1 MNLYEPSIHIK
12 SIWTTN
18 VFNTTPAGLPFRDGY
33 SESCDQS
40 KLQPAD
46 SSNTTIRQAFHCR
59 HIDLSFNCNLTAPIP
74 ISKSNLNCFHRLHV
88 TFFKKTQFTTKI
100 NKYIPVS
107 EQQVW
112 KKNLN
117 SQHFSMHELKIYYR
131 FNNVLIFLKSAFRYV
146 CEQHLIW
153 TSGKE

>member
-1 MNLYEPSIHIK
+1 MNPQYTLRASEPKMSLTQLLLVSH
-12 SIWTTN
+12 SEM
-18 VFNTTPAGLPFRDGY
+18 A

-46 SSNTTIRQAFHCR
+46 SSNTTISQAFHCR

-100 NKYIPVS
+100 SIF
-107 EQQVW
+107 QC
-112 KKNLN
+112 LN
-117 SQHFSMHELKIYYR
+117 S
-131 FNNVLIFLKSAFRYV
+131 RYEKRISILNTSV
-146 CEQHLIW
+146 CM
-153 TSGKE
+153 S

>member
-1 MNLYEPSIHIK
+1 MNPQYTLRASEPKMSLTQLLLVSH
-12 SIWTTN
+12 SEM
-18 VFNTTPAGLPFRDGY
+18 A

-46 SSNTTIRQAFHCR
+46 SSNTTIPQAFHCR
-59 HIDLSFNCNLTAPIP
+59 HIDPSFNCNLTAPIP

-131 FNNVLIFLKSAFRYV
+131 FNNVLIFLKNAFRYV

>member
-1 MNLYEPSIHIK
+1 MNPQYTLRASEPKMSLTQLLLVSH
-12 SIWTTN
+12 SETM
-18 VFNTTPAGLPFRDGY
+18 A

-46 SSNTTIRQAFHCR
+46 SSNTTIPQAFHCR
-59 HIDLSFNCNLTAPIP
+59 HIDLSFKCNLTAPIP

-107 EQQVW
+107 EQQV
-112 KKNLN
+112 
-117 SQHFSMHELKIYYR
+117 
-131 FNNVLIFLKSAFRYV
+131 
-146 CEQHLIW
+146 
-153 TSGKE
+153 